1 MGTPRIGW
9 TAMVLLGLGGTVTA
23 AGEPPAAPDRVEV
36 LNTKTLWRVHVTW
49 RMPAMGTARDWKEP
63 AVNMDSA
70 YPQHWG
76 RWIRDDFSEPTPLPE
91 ESWAKADFDDSG
103 WPRRTVP
110 LLGRYGY
117 EGRGCVALVCL
128 RGRFGVADAAK
139 AGPLRLKLA
148 CRGGVVVYVNGVEVA
163 RRHLPAGKV
172 TLLTLADDYER
183 SVYVS
188 PKTDAALSAVRW
200 GRSRIP
206 ADLQDAYERR
216 IRQASIDIPAKLLRK
231 GTNVLAVELHRTATP
246 EGIPNLDRS
255 DWSSAGL
262 AEISL
267 LAEPGAAA
275 VPNVGPT
282 GGVRVW
288 NADPFLRVGAET
300 DHGDAFEELGPIT
313 LFAPR
318 NGVASGQ
325 VVVQSPE
332 GVKGL
337 SAALVTPDGRPVSPA
352 LGVVRYGQVG
362 GSFVGLFDRPVA
374 PQAPEA
380 PKETKEPK
388 EQQVG
393 RCLQPIWVTATVPA
407 DAKAGRWHW
416 LLQIRGL
423 PERVTVPVTVEVYD
437 WRAPDAPQRQSWVDL
452 LQSPESVARHYQVPL
467 WSQRHFELLEASL
480 ALTGRMGNHV
490 VTISAVG
497 KTVYGDD
504 PVLIFRR
511 DDSAPTGWAPEFK
524 HLRRYLAMCAKHG
537 PAPRIVCVQVWH
549 YGLYYKGA
557 GRDGTKRGYTGT
569 YPIREKTV
577 PIHEL
582 QGEAVAPAEMP
593 IYGQRGTEELWK
605 RIFAELRRILKDLS
619 WRDTRILLG
628 TCGDARPSEIT
639 VEFFKKIAP
648 DVPWRVATHGSSVGR
663 WGMTDPERTQSN
675 GMVVGYGNLVRRNI
689 WRRGHAMHCPASVIA
704 RDVIHPNPFDYF
716 GVQGLAAVAALYSG
730 FCWQGLD
737 FWAIGDGRGRGGVLA
752 KYVGFGNI
760 IPHRPMAITVPGPDG
775 AVPTVQFEMMREGIQ
790 AAEAM
795 LFMRRALA
803 DEALRARA
811 GPELAKRCHTAVQ
824 GLVDTL
830 ESGRRVYPHGVAD
843 VRRLTR
849 RVYAAASELAGVV
862 VAKQ

>member
-1 MGTPRIGW
+1 MGTRRIAW
-9 TAMVLLGLGGTVTA
+9 TAILMLSLGGTATA
-23 AGEPPAAPDRVEV
+23 ADEPSAAPDRLEV

-49 RMPAMGTARDWKEP
+49 RMPAMGTARASKEP

-117 EGRGCVALVCL
+117 EGRGCGALVCL
-128 RGRFGVADAAK
+128 RGRFGVTAADK
-139 AGPLRLKLA
+139 AGPLTLRLA
-148 CRGGVVVYVNGVEVA
+148 YRGGVVVYVNGVEAA
-163 RRHLPAGKV
+163 RKHLPAGEI
-172 TLLTLADDYER
+172 TPLTLAADYER
-183 SVYVS
+183 GVYLS
-188 PKTDAALSAVRW
+188 AKTEAALPAVRG

-206 ADLQDAYERR
+206 ADLQDVYERR

-246 EGIPNLDRS
+246 EGIANLGRS

-267 LAEPGAAA
+267 LGEPGAAV

-288 NADPFLRVGAET
+288 NADPFLRVGPEA
-300 DHGDAFEELGPIT
+300 DYGDAFEELRPIA

-332 GVKGL
+332 GVKDL
-337 SAALVTPDGRPVSPA
+337 SAALVTPDGKPVAAS

-362 GSFVGLFDRPVA
+362 GPFVGLFDRPVA
-374 PQAPEA
+374 PQAAEA
-380 PKETKEPK
+380 PKQPK

-393 RCLQPIWVTATVPA
+393 RRLQTIWVTATVPA

-416 LLQIRGL
+416 LCRIRGL
-423 PERVTVPVTVEVYD
+423 PKGVTVPVTVDTYD
-437 WRAPDAPQRQSWVDL
+437 WRAPDAPQRRSWVDL
-452 LQSPESVARHYQVPL
+452 LQSPESVAKHYQVPL
-467 WSQRHFELLEASL
+467 WSQRHFELLAASL

-504 PVLIFRR
+504 PVLVFRR
-511 DDSAPTGWAPEFK
+511 DDTAPTGWAPQFQ

-537 PAPRIVCVQVWH
+537 PAPRIVCLQVWH

-557 GRDGTKRGYTGT
+557 GRDGTKRGYEGP
-569 YPIREKTV
+569 YPLRVKTI

-582 QGEAVAPAEMP
+582 RGEAVEPAEMP
-593 IYGQRGTEELWK
+593 IYGERGTEELWG
-605 RIFAELRRILKDLS
+605 RVFAELRRILKDLS

-628 TCGDARPSEIT
+628 TCGDARPSETT

-648 DVPWRVATHGSSVGR
+648 DVHWRVATHGSSVGR
-663 WGMTDPERTQSN
+663 WGMTDAERMQSN

-689 WRRGHAMHCPASVIA
+689 WRRGHAMNCPASVIA

-737 FWAIGDGRGRGGVLA
+737 FWAVGDGGRRGSVLA

-795 LFMRRALA
+795 LFLREVLA
-803 DEALRARA
+803 DEALRSRA
-811 GPELAKRCHTAVQ
+811 GPALAERCRTAIQ
-824 GLVDTL
+824 GLVDAL
-830 ESGRRVYPHGVAD
+830 ESGRRVHPHGVAD
-843 VRRLTR
+843 VRRLVR
-849 RVYAAASELAGVV
+849 RVYGAASELAGVV
-862 VAKQ
+862 AAGQ